1 MDSCLFLTEI
11 RIHPTDLHISLH
23 TSTGYFPYCTRAV
36 FSLKCAGFWEA
47 GQQAEFVTRMTF
59 SIGHIPVADPVFLAP
74 MSGVTDLP
82 FRRMVKSFGAGL
94 VFSEMIA
101 SRSVIEEWKSN
112 VKIRVDYA
120 EEFPM
125 AVQIA
130 GCEPEIMAE
139 AAKINVDLGA
149 AIIDINFGC
158 PVKKIVT
165 SYAGSAL
172 MRDEDLATRIM
183 AAVVEAVDVPVTV
196 KMRLGWD
203 EHSLN
208 APALARAAENV
219 GIKMVTVH
227 GRTRNQLYN
236 GTADWHAVRRV
247 RAATRLPLVVN
258 GDILSPADAQRAM
271 AAAGAD
277 GVMIGRGCYGRPW
290 LLRETAAFLKGGT
303 APPPP
308 TPAEMLAVI
317 EKHYE
322 DMLVYYGPRQ
332 GVQIARKHLG
342 WYLQNLP
349 GGAALRPEIN
359 RLDDGEAVLETL
371 RRFFATLPDTAFASV

>member
-1 MDSCLFLTEI
+1 
-11 RIHPTDLHISLH
+11 
-23 TSTGYFPYCTRAV
+23 
-36 FSLKCAGFWEA
+36 
-47 GQQAEFVTRMTF
+47 MTF
-59 SIGHIPVADPVFLAP
+59 NIGHIPVTDPVFLAP

-82 FRRMVKSFGAGL
+82 FRRMVKGFGTGL

-101 SRSVIEEWKSN
+101 SRAVIEDWKSN
-112 VKIRVDYA
+112 IKVSVDYA

-139 AAKINVDLGA
+139 AARINVGRGA

-158 PVKKIVT
+158 PVKKVVT

-183 AAVVEAVDVPVTV
+183 AAVVEAVEVPVTV

-203 EHSLN
+203 EQSMN
-208 APALARAAENV
+208 APRLARAAQNV
-219 GIKMVTVH
+219 GIQMVTVH
-227 GRTRNQLYN
+227 GRTRCQLYK
-236 GTADWHAVRRV
+236 GAADWHALRPVRD
-247 RAATRLPLVVN
+247 AIDIPLVVN
-258 GDILSPADAQRAM
+258 GDILSPADARQAM
-271 AAAGAD
+271 EVSGAD

-290 LLRETAAFLKGGT
+290 LLRETAAFLKSQT
-303 APPPP
+303 AAPPP
-308 TPAEMLAVI
+308 TPADMLPVI
-317 EKHYE
+317 EQHYE
-322 DMLVYYGPRQ
+322 DMLVYYGRKQ

-342 WYLQNLP
+342 WYLQSLP

-359 RLDDGEAVLETL
+359 RLDEPAAVLEKL
-371 RRFFATLPDTAFASV
+371 RPFFHNQPASAFI

>member
-1 MDSCLFLTEI
+1 
-11 RIHPTDLHISLH
+11 
-23 TSTGYFPYCTRAV
+23 
-36 FSLKCAGFWEA
+36 
-47 GQQAEFVTRMTF
+47 MTF
-59 SIGHIPVADPVFLAP
+59 TIGHIPVPDPVFLAP

-112 VKIRVDYA
+112 VKVRIDYA

-139 AAKINVDLGA
+139 AAKINVGRGA

-172 MRDEDLATRIM
+172 MRDENLATRIM
-183 AAVVEAVDVPVTV
+183 AAVVRAVDVPVTV

-208 APALARAAENV
+208 APTLARAAQDA
-219 GIKMVTVH
+219 GIRMVTVH

-236 GTADWHAVRRV
+236 GTADWQTVRRV
-247 RAATRLPLVVN
+247 REAIRLPLVVN
-258 GDILSPADAQRAM
+258 GDIVSPADAQRAM
-271 AAAGAD
+271 EISGAD

-290 LLRETAAFLKGGT
+290 LLRETAALLKGGT

-308 TPAEMLAVI
+308 APAEMLAVI

-322 DMLVYYGPRQ
+322 DMLVYYGQKQ

-342 WYLQNLP
+342 WYLQSLP
-349 GGAALRPEIN
+349 GGAELRPDIN
-359 RLDDGEAVLETL
+359 RLNEPAPVLEKL
-371 RRFFATLPDTAFASV
+371 RHFFSTLPDTAFASV

>member
-1 MDSCLFLTEI
+1 
-11 RIHPTDLHISLH
+11 
-23 TSTGYFPYCTRAV
+23 
-36 FSLKCAGFWEA
+36 
-47 GQQAEFVTRMTF
+47 MTF
-59 SIGHIPVADPVFLAP
+59 TIGHIPVEDPVFLAP

-101 SRSVIEEWKSN
+101 SRSVIEDWKSN
-112 VKIRVDYA
+112 VKVRIDYA

-139 AAKINVDLGA
+139 AAKINVDRGA

-183 AAVVEAVDVPVTV
+183 AAVVAAVDVPVTV

-208 APALARAAENV
+208 APSLARAAQDV
-219 GIKMVTVH
+219 GIQMVTVH

-236 GTADWHAVRRV
+236 GTADWQAIRRV
-247 RAATRLPLVVN
+247 REAVTLPLVVN
-258 GDILSPADAQRAM
+258 GDILSAADAKNAM
-271 AAAGAD
+271 EISGAD
-277 GVMIGRGCYGRPW
+277 GAMIGRGCYGKPW
-290 LLRETAAFLKGGT
+290 LLRETAAYLKGDT

-308 TPAEMLAVI
+308 SPADMLAAI
-317 EKHYE
+317 EKHYA
-322 DMLVYYGPRQ
+322 DMLVYYGDKQ

-342 WYLQNLP
+342 WYLQDLP
-349 GGAALRPEIN
+349 GGAALRPDIN
-359 RLDDGEAVLETL
+359 RLSNPEDVLEKL
-371 RRFFATLPDTAFASV
+371 RRFFNALPDTAFAFV